1 MLYLSRIEHSYTD
14 VPYYCK
20 KSFMSKPLAVE
31 QVRRKIISADWC
43 GKTSA
48 LPEQDAW
55 SHWSGGFYGPFH
67 RNWSDHCLH
76 IGMTF
81 VW

>member
-1 MLYLSRIEHSYTD
+1 MLYLSRLEYWYTD
-14 VPYYCK
+14 VLYYCK

-48 LPEQDAW
+48 
-55 SHWSGGFYGPFH
+55 YGSRTPGH
-67 RNWSDHCLH
+67 TAMLARP
-76 IGMTF
+76 
-81 VW
+81 